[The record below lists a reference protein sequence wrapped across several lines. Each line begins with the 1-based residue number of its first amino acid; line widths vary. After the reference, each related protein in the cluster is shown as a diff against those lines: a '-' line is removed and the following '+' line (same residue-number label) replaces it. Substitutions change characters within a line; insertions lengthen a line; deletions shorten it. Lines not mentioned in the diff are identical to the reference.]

1 MSTEPK
7 LFIVG
12 LVALLTI
19 AAVPDQPRQITFAE
33 LGWTEDAVISASSPA
48 VLRFELPEGVRQGD
62 PHWYGVWLK
71 FQLHGNPGWV
81 GDYAFLSASWNG
93 YAVYQFKTQ
102 RITTTDS
109 GIQWSMVDM
118 VNGGNGG
125 YELTDSIAV
134 ASSNMAQDDAVRGG
148 LNELRFSLRLSGAS
162 NKETKS
168 VVSRESRI
176 IVTS

>member
-1 MSTEPK
+1 M
-7 LFIVG
+7 
-12 LVALLTI
+12 
-19 AAVPDQPRQITFAE
+19 
-33 LGWTEDAVISASSPA
+33 ISASSPA